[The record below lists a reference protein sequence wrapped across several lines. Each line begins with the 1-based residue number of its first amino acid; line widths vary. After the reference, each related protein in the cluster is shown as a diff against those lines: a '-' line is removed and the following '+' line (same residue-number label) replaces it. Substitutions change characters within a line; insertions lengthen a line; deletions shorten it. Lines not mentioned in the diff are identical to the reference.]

1 MSWRRLYLGKSAKLS
16 HFIRK
21 DLWPVWSSAELP
33 QFMFLCQDEG
43 GRMRSF
49 GGLVGGPWLR
59 WNLHLCFQAIKAG
72 NQRRLGSIPYSPKGV
87 VSDHPKEN
95 QDIPGTDS

>member
-1 MSWRRLYLGKSAKLS
+1 
-16 HFIRK
+16 
-21 DLWPVWSSAELP
+21 
-33 QFMFLCQDEG
+33 MFLRQDQDEG
-43 GRMRSF
+43 GEDEIFR
-49 GGLVGGPWLR
+49 LVSGGPWLR

-95 QDIPGTDS
+95 QDIPGTGRDCSG